1 MTYCVLAQKL
11 RKLGCEFVRQGPGSH
26 EIWWNPLNKHFTTI
40 PKNKSDIP
48 KGTLSAI
55 LRNLNISMED
65 LPNK

>member
-1 MTYCVLAQKL
+1 MTYRVLVRKL

-26 EIWWNPLNKHFTTI
+26 EIWWNPLDKRFTTI

-55 LRNLNISMED
+55 LRNLNFTMENIIS
-65 LPNK
+65 K